1 MGRPRTAIL
10 SPAKIY
16 RAALELVD
24 EFGDFTLPGLAK
36 KLSVSPSSIYHH
48 VQGRPEIINGIRSVI
63 GSDALA
69 SGDFFTAGPAWQDRA
84 AEWARSY
91 RSSLGQHAKSIP
103 LLVGE
108 AVTDHA
114 TLEIYEHLAALFVEQ
129 GFSAKDVVV
138 AVTVLDSFM
147 LGSALDMASPESA
160 WLADPDAQP
169 ALFGAFAQASLERPR
184 SDLGFEAGV
193 SAIITYLETLLSHS
207 DRTQDPGASDSTTRC
222 VDSLHG

>member
-10 SPAKIY
+10 SPEKIY

-24 EFGDFTLPGLAK
+24 EVGDFTLPGLAR

-69 SGDFFTAGPAWQDRA
+69 SGDFFTAGPDWRDRA
-84 AEWARSY
+84 AAWARSY
-91 RSSLGQHAKSIP
+91 RRALGQHAKAIP

-108 AVTDHA
+108 AVTDKA
-114 TLEIYEHLAALFVEQ
+114 TLDIYEHLAAVFVEQ
-129 GFSAKDVVV
+129 GFAANDVVV

-147 LGSALDMASPESA
+147 LGSALDMASPELS
-160 WLADPDAQP
+160 WLADPEAQP
-169 ALFGAFAQASLERPR
+169 ALHGAFAGASLEGKR
-184 SDLGFEAGV
+184 SELGFEAGV
-193 SAIITYLETLLSHS
+193 DAIIAYLETLLPVRS
-207 DRTQDPGASDSTTRC
+207 
-222 VDSLHG
+222 

>member
-1 MGRPRTAIL
+1 MGRPRQAIL
-10 SPAKIY
+10 SQEKIY

-36 KLSVSPSSIYHH
+36 RLSVSPSSIYHH

-69 SGDFFTAGPAWQDRA
+69 AGDFFTAGPAWQDRA
-84 AEWARSY
+84 AAWARSY
-91 RSSLGQHAKSIP
+91 RSALGQHAKAIP

-108 AVTDHA
+108 AVTDAA
-114 TLEIYEHLAALFVEQ
+114 TLEIYEHLAAVFVEQ
-129 GFSAKDVVV
+129 GFTANDVVV

-160 WLADPDAQP
+160 WLASAEDQP
-169 ALFGAFAQASLERPR
+169 ALHRAFEASSLGGPR
-184 SDLGFEAGV
+184 SDLSFEVGV
-193 SAIITYLETLLSHS
+193 AAIIAHLGTLVP
-207 DRTQDPGASDSTTRC
+207 QA
-222 VDSLHG
+222 

>member
-1 MGRPRTAIL
+1 MGRPRQAIL
-10 SPAKIY
+10 SPEKIY

-36 KLSVSPSSIYHH
+36 RLSVSPSSIYHH

-84 AEWARSY
+84 AAWARSY
-91 RSSLGQHAKSIP
+91 RTALGRHAKAIP

-108 AVTDHA
+108 AVTDTA
-114 TLEIYEHLAALFVEQ
+114 TLEIYEHLAAVFVEQ
-129 GFSAKDVVV
+129 GFAANDVVV

-147 LGSALDMASPESA
+147 LGSALDLASPETA

-169 ALFGAFAQASLERPR
+169 ALYGAFAGASLGGPR
-184 SDLGFEAGV
+184 SDLSFEVGV
-193 SAIITYLETLLSHS
+193 AAIIAHLEALVAQT
-207 DRTQDPGASDSTTRC
+207 
-222 VDSLHG
+222 